1 MSLEVPLLTY
11 LLNFLQ
17 VLNVSIEFYVLVCYG
32 GSSPSF
38 FWQIFIFVYLAVL
51 QIVGILLAFQ
61 TRKVKLQGLRDS
73 KFIAAIIYISSIVLV
88 ALALV
93 TFSLR
98 TYINI
103 GTGIFAGG
111 IFILTSIF
119 LSLIFLP
126 KVNYYKSFTLAKLRN
141 TILDFQS
148 CIKEV
153 PHLNILMT
161 WVQKIISGEGSIK
174 YNMPVQNALWLV
186 FLI

>member
-1 MSLEVPLLTY
+1 MHHEYFAFIAVCGRKLYKKCPCLSPYSVIELAIFLT
-11 LLNFLQ
+11 FLQ
-17 VLNVSIEFYVLVCYG
+17 ALNVSIEFYVHVCYE

-38 FWQIFIFVYLAVL
+38 FWQIFIFVFLAVL
-51 QIVGILLAFQ
+51 QIMGILLAFQ

-73 KFIAAIIYISSIVLV
+73 KFITAIIYISSIVLV

-111 IFILTSIF
+111 IFILTTIF

-126 KVNYYKSFTLAKLRN
+126 KVNTNLIICLHNA
-141 TILDFQS
+141 TIQYVNVS
-148 CIKEV
+148 
-153 PHLNILMT
+153 
-161 WVQKIISGEGSIK
+161 
-174 YNMPVQNALWLV
+174 LWYPNCQYR
-186 FLI
+186 FIN